1 MHHPKETFVNIL
13 LVAPYHDLVLTAR
26 KNLQNF
32 PYKVEI
38 IEGDLEK
45 GLQLAEEKNLENR
58 VDIIVSRGGTA
69 KLLQKNFSVPV
80 FEIGVTGYDIL
91 RSIYP
96 HIKENKKVAVIG
108 YENVII
114 GAKSISQ
121 ILSIE
126 LGYFLL
132 SNQQK
137 IEDTVR
143 EAKQFGAQVITG
155 DTVSVSTAR
164 KLEMHAE
171 LIRSGPEAIISAVE
185 AAVQFHGHMQSEIL
199 KNRRLSIIME
209 HSGQSIL
216 YLNSQNIIEMVNI
229 NALKVL
235 QIAKE
240 QLVGKAITSETV
252 PHELQEAITT
262 NQPNKLITISDR
274 DYMMEVRRIAT
285 GEIHAATLIFLQSS
299 SRIKDLEDNLIKQLA
314 SRGLIASHSFDEIIT
329 KNILFI
335 KIIEKAK
342 RYSETNST
350 ILLLGETGSGKEMFA
365 QSIHNS
371 SLRKNGPLVT
381 VNCSALPD
389 SLLESELF
397 GYVEGAFTGAKK
409 GGKTGL
415 FEMAHK
421 GTIFLDE
428 LNDMSKNVQARLL
441 RVIQEKQVM
450 RIGDDRVHNIDVRF
464 IAASNKNLYLETE
477 AGRFRKDLYYR
488 LSVLDIKI
496 PPLRER
502 KDDIVPLFL
511 SFIKYFSEKYGY
523 KNQQICHRLIS
534 AIQSSQWP
542 GNVRQLRNFAEK
554 VSVQLSMNIDIKE
567 IESDLIDEL
576 SYENSIDSEET
587 DDILIS
593 TGNTLK
599 DIETTIVSKCWM
611 DNNRNISKTAKQLGI
626 DRATVRKYISQG

>member
-1 MHHPKETFVNIL
+1 VNIL

-26 KNLQNF
+26 KHLQDF
-32 PYKVEI
+32 PYKIEI

-45 GLQLAEEKNLENR
+45 GLQLAEEKNLESR

-91 RSIYP
+91 RAIYP
-96 HIKENKKVAVIG
+96 HANENKKVAVIG

-132 SNQQK
+132 SNEKK
-137 IEDTVR
+137 IEETVS
-143 EAKQFGAQVITG
+143 EALQFGAQVITG
-155 DTVSVSTAR
+155 DTISVNTAR
-164 KLEMHAE
+164 KLGMQAE

-185 AAVQFHGHMQSEIL
+185 AAVQFHGHMQSEML
-199 KNRRLSIIME
+199 RNRRLNIIME

-229 NALKVL
+229 KALKVL
-235 QIAKE
+235 QITKE
-240 QLVGKAITSETV
+240 QLVGKAIDSEVV
-252 PHELQEAITT
+252 PTELREAITT
-262 NQPNKLITISDR
+262 EQPNKLITIADR

-285 GEIHAATLIFLQSS
+285 DEIHAATLIFLQSS

-314 SRGLIASHSFDEIIT
+314 SRGLIATHSFDDIIT
-329 KNILFI
+329 KNFVFK

-342 RYSETNST
+342 KYSETNST

-365 QSIHNS
+365 QSIHNA
-371 SLRKNGPLVT
+371 SLRKYGPFVA
-381 VNCSALPD
+381 VNCAALPD

-450 RIGDDRVHNIDVRF
+450 RIGDDRVHTIDIRF
-464 IAASNKNLYLETE
+464 IAASNKNLFSETE

-488 LSVLDIKI
+488 LRVLDIMI

-511 SFIKYFSEKYGY
+511 SFIKHFSEKYGY
-523 KNQQICHRLIS
+523 TNQNISHRLIS
-534 AIQSSQWP
+534 AIKSSQWP

-554 VSVQLSMNIDIKE
+554 VSVQLSMNFDINE

-576 SYENSIDSEET
+576 SYENSFDSEET
-587 DDILIS
+587 DDTFQS
-593 TGNTLK
+593 TENTLK
-599 DIETTIVSKCWM
+599 EIETAIVIKCWM
-611 DNNRNISKTAKQLGI
+611 ENNKNISKTAQQLGI
-626 DRATVRKYISQG
+626 DRATVRKYISQA